1 MPRTPI
7 DELLARARGGL
18 RRLGPAAARDAM
30 ASGAT
35 LIDIRSDSQIAA
47 DGVVPGAVVIAR
59 NVLEW
64 RLDPASAHRQPGAP
78 GSTNT
83 PC

>member
-1 MPRTPI
+1 MSCS
-7 DELLARARGGL
+7 RAHGAGL
-18 RRLGPAAARDAM
+18 TRLGPAAARDAM

-47 DGVVPGAVVIAR
+47 DGVVPGAVVIPR
-59 NVLEW
+59 NVLEGGSTP
-64 RLDPASAHRQPGAP
+64 RAGIASRARR

-83 PC
+83 SS